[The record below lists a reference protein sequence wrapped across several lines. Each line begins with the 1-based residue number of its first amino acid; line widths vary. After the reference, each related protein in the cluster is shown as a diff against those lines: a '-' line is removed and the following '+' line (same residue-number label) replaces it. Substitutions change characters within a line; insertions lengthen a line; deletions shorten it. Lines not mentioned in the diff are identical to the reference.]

1 MMTEHWE
8 NLNALTAPLLTWYDL
23 NGRTLP
29 WRSVVTPYRTWVSEI
44 MLQQTRVSAVIP
56 YFERFMAELPDT
68 AALATVPEE
77 RLLKLW
83 EGLGYY
89 SRARNLQKA
98 AKVIV
103 SDFGGE
109 LPRTCASL
117 KTLPGIGDYTAAAIA
132 SINFGEPVAAVDG
145 NLLRVAARVS
155 GCADDI
161 MDARVRKQFTAH
173 LNDAIDLARPGA
185 YNQAMMDL
193 GATVC
198 LPNGAPKCEICPART
213 VCEAYKN
220 GLTEVLPVRAKK
232 KSRRVEERT
241 VLLLFQGGK
250 VALRKRPDT
259 GLLAGLWEYPNLP
272 ESLDEAGALLALAQM
287 GLSAESIAPAGS
299 AKHIFTHIE
308 WDMKG
313 YFAEVS
319 GENDDLI
326 WTDADAFNALAL
338 PTAFKKYTALVRAR
352 LQ

>member
-1 MMTEHWE
+1 MTE
-8 NLNALTAPLLTWYDL
+8 PLLAWYDL

-44 MLQQTRVSAVIP
+44 MLQQTRVGAVIP
-56 YFERFMAELPDT
+56 YFERFMEELPDVS
-68 AALATVPEE
+68 ALAAVSEE

-89 SRARNLQKA
+89 SRARNLQRA
-98 AKVIV
+98 AKIVV
-103 SDFGGE
+103 SDFGGA
-109 LPRTCASL
+109 LPQSYHALLS
-117 KTLPGIGDYTAAAIA
+117 LPGIGEYTAAAIA
-132 SINFGEPVAAVDG
+132 SINFSEPVAAVDG

-155 GCADDI
+155 GCGEDI
-161 MDARVRKQFTAH
+161 MDARVRRLFRQRLDA
-173 LNDAIDLARPGA
+173 AIDADRPGA

-198 LPNGAPKCEICPART
+198 LPNGAPRCDICPART

-232 KSRRVEERT
+232 KARRVEERT
-241 VLLLFQGGK
+241 VLLLFQDGK
-250 VALRKRPDT
+250 IALRKRPDS

-272 ESLDEAGALLALAQM
+272 ESLDEAGALLALAQL
-287 GLSAESIAPAGS
+287 GLSAESIAPAGG
-299 AKHIFTHIE
+299 ARHIFTHIE

-326 WTDADAFNALAL
+326 WADASAFDALAL

-352 LQ
+352 L

>member
-1 MMTEHWE
+1 M
-8 NLNALTAPLLTWYDL
+8 TAPLLAWYDL

-29 WRSVVTPYRTWVSEI
+29 WRSIVTPYRTWVSEI
-44 MLQQTRVSAVIP
+44 MLQQTRVGAVIP
-56 YFERFMAELPDT
+56 YFERFMEELPDVS
-68 AALATVPEE
+68 ALAAVSEE

-155 GCADDI
+155 GCGEDI
-161 MDARVRKQFTAH
+161 MDAKVRRLFRQKLDA
-173 LNDAIDLARPGA
+173 AIDANHPGA

-232 KSRRVEERT
+232 KARRVEERT
-241 VLLLFQGGK
+241 VLLLFQERK

-259 GLLAGLWEYPNLP
+259 GLLASLWEFPSILGN
-272 ESLDEAGALLALAQM
+272 LDESGVSLALAQM

-313 YFAEVS
+313 YFADVA

-326 WTDADAFNALAL
+326 WVDAAAFDALAL

>member
-1 MMTEHWE
+1 M
-8 NLNALTAPLLTWYDL
+8 ALTPPLLAWYDRS
-23 NGRTLP
+23 GRTLP

-56 YFERFMAELPDT
+56 YFERFMTELPDI
-68 AALATVPEE
+68 AALADVPEE

-98 AKVIV
+98 AKVVV

-109 LPRTCASL
+109 LPKTCTVL

-161 MDARVRKQFTAH
+161 MDAKVRKQFTAH

-198 LPNGAPKCEICPART
+198 LPNGAPRCDICPTRT

-220 GLTEVLPVRAKK
+220 SLTEVLPVRAKK

-241 VLLLFQGGK
+241 VLLLFQNGK
-250 VALRKRPDT
+250 IALRKRPDS

-287 GLSAESIAPAGS
+287 GLRAQQLEPAGS

-313 YFAEVS
+313 YFADVT
-319 GENDDLI
+319 GE
-326 WTDADAFNALAL
+326 TDELFWADAAAFDAAAI
-338 PTAFKKYTALVRAR
+338 PTAFRKFAASVRAR

>member
-1 MMTEHWE
+1 MTEHWE

-56 YFERFMAELPDT
+56 YFERFMAELPDA

-145 NLLRVAARVS
+145 NLLRVTARVS

-161 MDARVRKQFTAH
+161 MDARVRNQFTAH

-198 LPNGAPKCEICPART
+198 LPNGAPKCEICPARMM
-213 VCEAYKN
+213 CEAYKN
-220 GLTEVLPVRAKK
+220 GLTEILPVRAKK
-232 KSRRVEERT
+232 KARKIEERT
-241 VLLLFQGGK
+241 VLLLFQNGK
-250 VALRKRPDT
+250 AALRKRADT
-259 GLLAGLWEYPNLP
+259 GLLASLWEFPSVLGN
-272 ESLDEAGALLALAQM
+272 LDEAGVSLALAQM
-287 GLSAESIAPAGS
+287 GLSAQTVEPTGS

-313 YFAEVS
+313 YFADVT
-319 GENDDLI
+319 GENDDLF
-326 WTDADAFNALAL
+326 WADAAAFDAAAI
-338 PTAFKKYTALVRAR
+338 PTAFKKFAALVRAR

>member
-1 MMTEHWE
+1 MTEHWE
-8 NLNALTAPLLTWYDL
+8 NLNALTAPLLAWYDL

-44 MLQQTRVSAVIP
+44 MLQQTRVGAVIP
-56 YFERFMAELPDT
+56 YFERFMEELPDVS
-68 AALATVPEE
+68 ALAAVSEE

-89 SRARNLQKA
+89 SRARNLQRA
-98 AKVIV
+98 AKIVV
-103 SDFGGE
+103 SDFGGA
-109 LPRTCASL
+109 LPQSYHALLS
-117 KTLPGIGDYTAAAIA
+117 LPGIGEYTAAAIA
-132 SINFGEPVAAVDG
+132 SINFSEPVAAVDG

-155 GCADDI
+155 GCGEDI
-161 MDARVRKQFTAH
+161 MDAKVRRLFRQRLDA
-173 LNDAIDLARPGA
+173 AIDLDRPGA

-259 GLLAGLWEYPNLP
+259 GLLASLWEFP
-272 ESLDEAGALLALAQM
+272 
-287 GLSAESIAPAGS
+287 SI
-299 AKHIFTHIE
+299 
-308 WDMKG
+308 
-313 YFAEVS
+313 
-319 GENDDLI
+319 L
-326 WTDADAFNALAL
+326 
-338 PTAFKKYTALVRAR
+338 
-352 LQ
+352 

>member
-1 MMTEHWE
+1 M
-8 NLNALTAPLLTWYDL
+8 TAPLLTWYDL

-56 YFERFMAELPDT
+56 YFERFMEELPDVS
-68 AALATVPEE
+68 ALAAVSEE

-98 AKVIV
+98 AKIVV
-103 SDFGGE
+103 SDFGGA
-109 LPRTCASL
+109 LPQSYHALLS
-117 KTLPGIGDYTAAAIA
+117 LPGIGEYTAAAIA
-132 SINFGEPVAAVDG
+132 SINFSEPVAAVDG

-155 GCADDI
+155 GCGEDI
-161 MDARVRKQFTAH
+161 MDAKVRRLFRQRLDA
-173 LNDAIDLARPGA
+173 AIDADRPGA

-313 YFAEVS
+313 YFADVA

-326 WTDADAFNALAL
+326 WADADAFDAFAL

>member
-1 MMTEHWE
+1 M
-8 NLNALTAPLLTWYDL
+8 
-23 NGRTLP
+23 
-29 WRSVVTPYRTWVSEI
+29 
-44 MLQQTRVSAVIP
+44 SAVIP
-56 YFERFMAELPDT
+56 YFERFMAELPDA

-103 SDFGGE
+103 SDFSGE

-117 KTLPGIGDYTAAAIA
+117 KTLPGIGEYTAAAIA
-132 SINFGEPVAAVDG
+132 SINFSEPVAAVDG

-155 GCADDI
+155 GCGEDI
-161 MDARVRKQFTAH
+161 MDAKVRRLFRQRLDA
-173 LNDAIDLARPGA
+173 AIDANRPGA

-198 LPNGAPKCEICPART
+198 LPNGAPRCDICPART

-241 VLLLFQGGK
+241 VLLLFRDGK
-250 VALRKRPDT
+250 IALRKRPDM

-287 GLSAESIAPAGS
+287 GLRAQHLEPAGS

-326 WTDADAFNALAL
+326 WADASAFDALAL

>member
-1 MMTEHWE
+1 M
-8 NLNALTAPLLTWYDL
+8 TAPLLTWYDL

-29 WRSVVTPYRTWVSEI
+29 WRSVVTPYRTWISEI
-44 MLQQTRVSAVIP
+44 MLQQTRVGAVIP
-56 YFERFMAELPDT
+56 YFERFMEELPDVS
-68 AALATVPEE
+68 ALAAVSEE

-89 SRARNLQKA
+89 SRARNLQRA
-98 AKVIV
+98 AKIVV
-103 SDFGGE
+103 SDFGGA
-109 LPRTCASL
+109 LPQSYHALLS
-117 KTLPGIGDYTAAAIA
+117 LPGIGEYTAAAIA
-132 SINFGEPVAAVDG
+132 SINFSEPVAAVDG

-155 GCADDI
+155 GCGEDI
-161 MDARVRKQFTAH
+161 MDAKVRRLFRQRLDA
-173 LNDAIDLARPGA
+173 AIDADRPGA

-250 VALRKRPDT
+250 VALRKRADT
-259 GLLAGLWEYPNLP
+259 GLLASLWEFPSVLGN
-272 ESLDEAGALLALAQM
+272 LDEAGVSLTLAQM
-287 GLSAESIAPAGS
+287 GLSAQTVEPAGS

-313 YFAEVS
+313 YFADVT
-319 GENDDLI
+319 GETDDLF
-326 WTDADAFNALAL
+326 WADAAAFDAAAI
-338 PTAFKKYTALVRAR
+338 PTAFRKFAALVRAR